1 MGQKCFGTDLR
12 NALKDG
18 LVPKPYINLEW
29 VIAAYNDYPRKENF
43 FTNYFDVLAG
53 GPGLR
58 EQIAGGK
65 TAEQIRESWKPG
77 LREFEK
83 IRSKYLLYK

>member
-1 MGQKCFGTDLR
+1 MGKKCYGTDLR
-12 NALKDG
+12 NAMKDG

-29 VIAAYNDYPRKENF
+29 VISAYSDYPLKESF
-43 FTNYFDVLAG
+43 FTSYFDVLAG
-53 GPGLR
+53 GPALR
-58 EQIAGGK
+58 EQIVSGK

-77 LREFEK
+77 LKEFEK